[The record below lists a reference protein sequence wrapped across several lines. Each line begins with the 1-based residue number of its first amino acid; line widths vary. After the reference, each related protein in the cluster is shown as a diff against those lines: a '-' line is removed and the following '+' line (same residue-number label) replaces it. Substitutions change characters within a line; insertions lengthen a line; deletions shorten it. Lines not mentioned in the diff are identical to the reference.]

1 MSPTNNSTPQLF
13 FFLRGSGAPP
23 LSGAKLFGRL
33 VHVSW
38 WEDRVRDLPPSP
50 PPSDRR
56 CPRRRRRRLSS
67 PPSLLLT
74 ALVPSRLVALSRL
87 LPPAFPLR
95 RHRQCLRR
103 HTVQPFQRQPYR
115 CRQSSTSFIVGSRL
129 LAAGRLLAAS
139 AASSSSISASSL
151 AAAAAHPARCGCV
164 FARPSRTLYSADHC
178 ALALPPPV
186 TQMVGHILLPC
197 AQRIVQH
204 FTLSFQIPLPLL
216 SLGGSGG
223 AG

>member
-1 MSPTNNSTPQLF
+1 MQRPAWCNVS
-13 FFLRGSGAPP
+13 
-23 LSGAKLFGRL
+23 LSIYMIFILSYSIL
-33 VHVSW
+33 HVSAQNHSG
-38 WEDRVRDLPPSP
+38 RSAPSMGSRDLPPSP

-95 RHRQCLRR
+95 CRRQCLRR
-103 HTVQPFQRQPYR
+103 QPFQRQPYR

-186 TQMVGHILLPC
+186 T
-197 AQRIVQH
+197 
-204 FTLSFQIPLPLL
+204 
-216 SLGGSGG
+216 
-223 AG
+223 